1 MQRYVG
7 LGFLGLCKQNLKAIK
22 AQCHAKSVMQSV
34 LDFPM
39 ELLHKDQA
47 AFEANENTQSI
58 ALLQKRLGQLAG
70 RFHEIY
76 FKLKML
82 SY

>member
-1 MQRYVG
+1 
-7 LGFLGLCKQNLKAIK
+7 
-22 AQCHAKSVMQSV
+22 MQSV